1 MAIIYGGDGNG
12 ASKYQVF
19 VNNLYRI
26 ANPVDENGKVDEDK
40 RRPVEDVIDEFISDL
55 RNINNT
61 DYSKKIPEIDILG
74 EIDEEMPGELI
85 DYLIRSKENF
95 IKVRKKEED
104 RKRREAKKKERE
116 SKEEE
121 MERKFQDLEK
131 TIDTLASSGSTEID
145 AINSVLQDIKD
156 RKYNF
161 DSKEKKYMTRKLQER
176 IAQANQREKEAA
188 QEKDRQEKEAAQEKA
203 RQEKEAA
210 EEQARQAEMKRKAA
224 EEQARQEQIQKKV
237 QETWRGIQAVAN
249 REQRK
254 TGVSGSRYWIAIRR
268 KFAEESLKLKDEDVR
283 NQILELF
290 DATIIEEEDKEY
302 FDEVKSV
309 TRDFKSL
316 ALFWAGM
323 RNAQYGTTTK
333 RISQKN
339 RERFSNLMESLKGNE
354 YKQIKK
360 LLEDP
365 FTTEGDRRILLARK
379 DVMDREYE
387 TKRKQEGR

>member
-1 MAIIYGGDGNG
+1 MAIIYGGDGNE

-19 VNNLYRI
+19 VEKIKEI
-26 ANPVDENGKVDEDK
+26 AEKSNGKK
-40 RRPVEDVIDEFISDL
+40 TIEDVIDEFISDL

-61 DYSKKIPEIDILG
+61 DYSKKIPEFDLLG
-74 EIDEEMPGELI
+74 EIDKEMPGELI

-104 RKRREAKKKERE
+104 RKKREAKKKERE

-176 IAQANQREKEAA
+176 IIQANQREKE
-188 QEKDRQEKEAAQEKA
+188 
-203 RQEKEAA
+203 
-210 EEQARQAEMKRKAA
+210 AA

-237 QETWRGIQAVAN
+237 QETWRGIQEVAD

-254 TGVSGSRYWIAIRR
+254 AGVSESRYWIAIRG
-268 KFAEESLKLKDEDVR
+268 KFAAESLKLKDEDVR

-290 DATIIEEEDKEY
+290 DEKIIEKEDDEY
-302 FDEVKSV
+302 FKEVQAV
-309 TRDFKSL
+309 TRNFKSL
-316 ALFWAGM
+316 ALFWVGM
-323 RNAQYGTTTK
+323 RNAQYGATTK

-339 RERFSNLMESLKGNE
+339 RERFSNLRDSLQGNE

-360 LLEDP
+360 LLDDP

-379 DVMDREYE
+379 DVMDREYD

>member
-1 MAIIYGGDGNG
+1 MAIIYGGDGNE

-40 RRPVEDVIDEFISDL
+40 RRPVEDVIDEFICDL

-104 RKRREAKKKERE
+104 RKKREAKKKERE
-116 SKEEE
+116 SREKE
-121 MERKFQDLEK
+121 MERKFQDLEN

-176 IAQANQREKEAA
+176 IVQANQREKEAA
-188 QEKDRQEKEAAQEKA
+188 QEKARQEKEAAQEKA

-210 EEQARQAEMKRKAA
+210 EEQARQAEIKRKAD
-224 EEQARQEQIQKKV
+224 EEQARQEQIQRKV
-237 QETWRGIQAVAN
+237 QETWRGIQEVAD
-249 REQRK
+249 REQK
-254 TGVSGSRYWIAIRR
+254 KAEVSESRYWIAIRG
-268 KFAEESLKLKDEDVR
+268 KFAAESLKLKDEDVR

-290 DATIIEEEDKEY
+290 DEKIIEKEDDEY
-302 FDEVKSV
+302 FKEVQAV
-309 TRDFKSL
+309 TRNFKSL
-316 ALFWAGM
+316 ALFWVGM
-323 RNAQYGTTTK
+323 RNAQYGATTK

-339 RERFSNLMESLKGNE
+339 RERFSNLRDSLQGNE

-360 LLEDP
+360 LLDDP

-379 DVMDREYE
+379 DVMDREYD